1 MNIFLLRHG
10 ETDWNQAGRLQGHM
24 DIPLNQNG
32 RLQISH
38 AAQILADLY
47 PDIDLVISSPLSRA
61 RESAEIVSDRLA
73 YERTDIIVEPLLV
86 ERCFGEGEGL
96 TIAERKEKY
105 PDDIYPG
112 LESLNDLLKR
122 ARSVFERIVLS
133 FADKENILVAAH
145 GAILYAMVTA
155 ITDGQI
161 AYGGEKVKFEPGSL
175 HLIRYINGTIE
186 VAEYSKEKSAFDVL
200 PLKWRFPCSSG
211 SSMVNL

>member
-10 ETDWNQAGRLQGHM
+10 ETDWNQAGRLQGHT

-32 RLQISH
+32 RLQIGH

-47 PDIDLVISSPLSRA
+47 PDIDWVITSPL
-61 RESAEIVSDRLA
+61 
-73 YERTDIIVEPLLV
+73 T
-86 ERCFGEGEGL
+86 
-96 TIAERKEKY
+96 
-105 PDDIYPG
+105 
-112 LESLNDLLKR
+112 R
-122 ARSVFERIVLS
+122 ARSAFERIIVS

-161 AYGGEKVKFEPGSL
+161 AYGGETLKFEPGSL

-186 VAEYSKEKSAFDVL
+186 VLEIEDRDCARESVYDRSSKESE
-200 PLKWRFPCSSG
+200 
-211 SSMVNL
+211 

>member
-1 MNIFLLRHG
+1 MVCIIFLKVMEDALNLFLLRHG
-10 ETDWNQAGRLQGHM
+10 ETDWNQVGRLQGHT

-47 PDIDLVISSPLSRA
+47 PDIDLVITSPLTRA

-73 YERTDIIVEPLLV
+73 YEKTDIIVEPLLV
-86 ERCFGEGEGL
+86 ERGFGEGEGL
-96 TIAERKEKY
+96 TIAERREKY

-112 LESLNDLLKR
+112 MESLNDLLER
-122 ARSVFERIVLS
+122 ARSAFERIIVS

-161 AYGGEKVKFEPGSL
+161 VYGGEKVKFEPGSL

-186 VAEYSKEKSAFDVL
+186 VVEYSEEKSAFY
-200 PLKWRFPCSSG
+200 
-211 SSMVNL
+211 

>member
-1 MNIFLLRHG
+1 MNIFLLRQG
-10 ETDWNQAGRLQGHM
+10 ETDWNQVGRLQGHT

-47 PDIDLVISSPLSRA
+47 PDIDLVITSPLTRA

-73 YERTDIIVEPLLV
+73 YEKTDIVVEPLLI
-86 ERCFGEGEGL
+86 ERGFGEGEGF

-112 LESLNDLLKR
+112 MESLNALLER
-122 ARSVFERIVLS
+122 ARSAFEQIIVS

-175 HLIRYINGTIE
+175 NLIRYINGTIE
-186 VAEYSKEKSAFDVL
+186 VLEIEDRDCDREAVYDRSSKESE
-200 PLKWRFPCSSG
+200 
-211 SSMVNL
+211 

>member
-38 AAQILADLY
+38 AADILANLY
-47 PDIDLVISSPLSRA
+47 QDIDLVITSPLSRA

-73 YERTDIIVEPLLV
+73 YERTDIIVEPLLI
-86 ERCFGEGEGL
+86 ERGFGEGEGL

-112 LESLNDLLKR
+112 MESLNALLER
-122 ARSVFERIVLS
+122 AHSAFERIIVS

-186 VAEYSKEKSAFDVL
+186 VAEYSEEKSAFT
-200 PLKWRFPCSSG
+200 PLIP
-211 SSMVNL
+211 

>member
-10 ETDWNQAGRLQGHM
+10 ETDWNQAGRLQGHT

-47 PDIDLVISSPLSRA
+47 PDIDLVITSPL
-61 RESAEIVSDRLA
+61 
-73 YERTDIIVEPLLV
+73 T
-86 ERCFGEGEGL
+86 
-96 TIAERKEKY
+96 
-105 PDDIYPG
+105 
-112 LESLNDLLKR
+112 R
-122 ARSVFERIVLS
+122 ARSAFERIIVS
-133 FADKENILVAAH
+133 FADKDNILVAAH
-145 GAILYAMVTA
+145 GAILYAMVTT

-186 VAEYSKEKSAFDVL
+186 VLEIEDRDCAKEAVYGRDSQE
-200 PLKWRFPCSSG
+200 SE
-211 SSMVNL
+211 

>member
-1 MNIFLLRHG
+1 MNIILLRHG

-32 RLQISH
+32 RLQIGH

-73 YERTDIIVEPLLV
+73 YKRSDIIVEPLLI
-86 ERCFGEGEGL
+86 ERCFGAGEGL
-96 TIAERKEKY
+96 TITERGEKY
-105 PDDIYPG
+105 PDDNYPG
-112 LESLNDLLKR
+112 MESLNDLLKR
-122 ARSVFERIVLS
+122 ARSAFERIIVS

-155 ITDGQI
+155 ITNGQI
-161 AYGGEKVKFEPGSL
+161 AYGGEKVKFESGSL
-175 HLIRYINGTIE
+175 HLIRCLNGTIE
-186 VAEYSKEKSAFDVL
+186 VAEYSEEKSAFVET
-200 PLKWRFPCSSG
+200 R
-211 SSMVNL
+211 

>member
-1 MNIFLLRHG
+1 MNIILLRHG

-32 RLQISH
+32 RLQIRH

-73 YERTDIIVEPLLV
+73 YKRSDIIVEPLLI
-86 ERCFGEGEGL
+86 ERCFGAGEGL
-96 TIAERKEKY
+96 TITERGEKY
-105 PDDIYPG
+105 PDDNYPG
-112 LESLNDLLKR
+112 MESLNDLLKR
-122 ARSVFERIVLS
+122 ARSAFERIIES

-155 ITDGQI
+155 ITNGQI
-161 AYGGEKVKFEPGSL
+161 AYGGEKVKFESGSL
-175 HLIRYINGTIE
+175 HLIRCLNGTIE
-186 VAEYSKEKSAFDVL
+186 VAEYSEETTAFVGT
-200 PLKWRFPCSSG
+200 R
-211 SSMVNL
+211 